1 MLGSAHEHQLDLMLV
16 CLLVCTIFVSEMLE
30 RCLGKLLKYLFHGLG
45 LVHRGIVSLLTGKLQ
60 HGSSLLSHKCVYVL
74 ALAFDL
80 IGTRGI
86 TRVGKFGEGG
96 CRREGREKNGAREKD
111 ELTKAEFGLWSE
123 FGGITDLIERE
134 PQLTVSIPAIS
145 KPVACMQTPYHNVKM
160 FYPPQ
165 SQCRREQKGCV
176 PNHKPSTDGQS

>member
-1 MLGSAHEHQLDLMLV
+1 MLAY
-16 CLLVCTIFVSEMLE
+16 LLVCTIFVSEMLE
-30 RCLGKLLKYLFHGLG
+30 RCLGKLLKYLFHGPG

-60 HGSSLLSHKCVYVL
+60 HGSSLLSHKCVYIL
-74 ALAFDL
+74 ALAFDF

-111 ELTKAEFGLWSE
+111 ESKDELTKAEFGLWSE

-134 PQLTVSIPAIS
+134 HEVKIPQLTVSIPAIS

-165 SQCRREQKGCV
+165 SQCSGEQKGCV
-176 PNHKPSTDGQS
+176 PNHEPSTDC

>member
-1 MLGSAHEHQLDLMLV
+1 MLA
-16 CLLVCTIFVSEMLE
+16 CLLVYTFYIFVSE
-30 RCLGKLLKYLFHGLG
+30 RCLGKLLKY
-45 LVHRGIVSLLTGKLQ
+45 LVHRGIVSLLTGKPQ
-60 HGSSLLSHKCVYVL
+60 HGSSLLSHKCVYIL

-96 CRREGREKNGAREKD
+96 CKREGREKNGVRENDESKD

-134 PQLTVSIPAIS
+134 HKVKMPQLTVSIPAIS
-145 KPVACMQTPYHNVKM
+145 KPVGCMQTPYHNVKM
-160 FYPPQ
+160 FYPPTQ
-165 SQCRREQKGCV
+165 SVYE
-176 PNHKPSTDGQS
+176 STIRLCA